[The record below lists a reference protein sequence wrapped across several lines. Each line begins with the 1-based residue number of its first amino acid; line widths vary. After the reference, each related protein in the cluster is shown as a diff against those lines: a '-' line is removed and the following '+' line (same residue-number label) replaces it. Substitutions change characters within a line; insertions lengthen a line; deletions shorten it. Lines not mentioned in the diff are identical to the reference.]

1 MTEHALRRF
10 KERYNLNLTWKDIA
24 LIIKAI
30 SCNFGIVV
38 KEENSYKTLWL
49 LYGHCP
55 IKVVFETKSRKIITA
70 LPFEIDEYNNLPTL
84 KNVLSMKEKF
94 NLEETEKMLLDKKFR
109 LRHKLENLHHNLD
122 MNSIKTLQSSLR
134 IYTKSENYILI
145 GRKFENTNSIE
156 YAIYRIQ
163 NLKLKLNS
171 KYKKYLNENQK
182 ENSKLLKK
190 YLKRL
195 EKY

>member
-10 KERYNLNLTWKDIA
+10 KERYNLNLCWKDLTLITKA
-24 LIIKAI
+24 INCNYGFIIKED
-30 SCNFGIVV
+30 ND
-38 KEENSYKTLWL
+38 YKILWL

-55 IKVVFETKSRKIITA
+55 IKIVYGNKTRKIITA
-70 LPFEIDEYNNLPTL
+70 LPFDIDEYNNLPTL
-84 KNVLSMKEKF
+84 KNILSIKEKH
-94 NLEETEKMLLDKKFR
+94 NLEETEKKLLDKKFR
-109 LRHKLENLHHNLD
+109 LRHKSENLHHNLD

-145 GRKFENTNSIE
+145 GRKLENTNSIE

-171 KYKKYLNENQK
+171 KYKIYLNENQK